1 MNKWTLLCVQ
11 DREGKTKTVPEV
23 NMDCVYVIS
32 SVAVGNRAVLT
43 MLGNVYSTTAT
54 IEYFEYVRDY
64 LVITTAETIYT
75 FELYFEDERA
85 WY

>member
-32 SVAVGNRAVLT
+32 SLIVGSRAVLT
-43 MLGNVYSTTAT
+43 MPGSVYTTTAT
-54 IEYFEYVRDY
+54 IESYEYVRDY
-64 LVITTAETIYT
+64 LIVTAAETVYI

>member
-1 MNKWTLLCVQ
+1 MNKWTLLYAS
-11 DREGKTKTVPEV
+11 DRQGKTKIVPEA
-23 NMDCVYVIS
+23 NMDCVYIIS
-32 SVAVGNRAVLT
+32 SVVVGNRAVLT
-43 MLGNVYSTTAT
+43 MLGNVYTTTAT

>member
-32 SVAVGNRAVLT
+32 RVAVGYRALLT
-43 MLGNVYSTTAT
+43 MPGSGYTNTAT
-54 IEYFEYVRDY
+54 IESYERVRDY
-64 LVITTAETIYT
+64 LIITSAETVYT
-75 FELYFEDERA
+75 FEPYDEYERV
-85 WY
+85 